1 MAAASDPQ
9 AQRWLGWSAK
19 DVVAEEGLER
29 LLALRVEWVRTRCRA
44 ASPSAA

>member
-19 DVVAEEGLER
+19 DVAAEEGLER
-29 LLALRVEWVRTRCRA
+29 LISRMPGPEKWRG
-44 ASPSAA
+44 S